1 MGPWMFCNNLKK
13 KDTFF
18 VFELHIHRVY
28 LDMDLFLFILFV
40 IHCNSWSCGWMSF
53 INFWK
58 TSSLINKNITPALC
72 SISLCSGV
80 QAGWLINHHFILCF
94 SMFSLYFSPFFLSVL
109 HSGYYH
115 RDYLIHTFFFH
126 LCQMCLSCF

>member
-1 MGPWMFCNNLKK
+1 
-13 KDTFF
+13 
-18 VFELHIHRVY
+18 
-28 LDMDLFLFILFV
+28 
-40 IHCNSWSCGWMSF
+40 MSF

-115 RDYLIHTFFFH
+115 RDYYSHSFFICVKCVCRVFNLNYFKFH
-126 LCQMCLSCF
+126 LRNITGFLNVCLVIFLINSFYLQKYSSFQTYLLCL